1 MVKNTTG
8 GNKAKGQ
15 ARKLTVQPV
24 SSRLRVARE
33 DGELYGKVKSML
45 GNGMCEVL
53 CDDGK
58 PRLCHIRGKFKGR
71 GKRDNFMTRDSIIL
85 VGKREWEDDESKV
98 IKGKTK
104 LPNCDL
110 LEVYKDGDIERIKT
124 SVKIDWSLFVEENKS
139 ASAAEEVEFKENAD
153 DDEHREIMGNYEEG
167 RSGII
172 NINDEEIDVD
182 DI

>member
-15 ARKLTVQPV
+15 ARKLTTHPV
-24 SSRLRVARE
+24 SSRLRLARE
-33 DGELYGKVKSML
+33 EGELYGKVKSML
-45 GNGMCEVL
+45 GNGMCEVM

-58 PRLCHIRGKFKGR
+58 PRLCFIRGKFKGR
-71 GKRDNFMTRDSIIL
+71 GKRDNFMTRDSFIL
-85 VGKREWEDDESKV
+85 VGKREWEDDEAKV

-124 SVKIDWSLFVEENKS
+124 SVKIDWSLFVEEKKS
-139 ASAAEEVEFKENAD
+139 ASAAEEVEFKENVD
-153 DDEHREIMGNYEEG
+153 EDEHREIMGNYEEG